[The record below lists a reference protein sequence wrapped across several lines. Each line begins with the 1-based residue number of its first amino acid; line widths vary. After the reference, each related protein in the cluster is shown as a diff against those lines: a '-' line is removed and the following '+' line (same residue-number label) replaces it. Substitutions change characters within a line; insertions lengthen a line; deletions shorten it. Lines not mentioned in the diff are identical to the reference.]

1 MLPLSYSFLTY
12 EDQKKDLENMT
23 MYDKQVYQSFSYKDK
38 ELSDI
43 EQIVA
48 SLKCVIPDVC
58 PHGGILPP
66 SFGWEDGPVGD
77 FDTIANNK
85 NVTGM
90 AHNLSYK

>member
-23 MYDKQVYQSFSYKDK
+23 IYDQQVYQSFSYKDK

-48 SLKCVIPDVC
+48 SLKCVIPD
-58 PHGGILPP
+58 
-66 SFGWEDGPVGD
+66 GPVGEY
-77 FDTIANNK
+77 DTIANNK